1 MATIGINI
9 RTRVERGCDIVRLI
23 STSDHRIH
31 TRCKNLRLTQTP
43 DHKIL
48 RSITTS
54 GQGPVM

>member
-9 RTRVERGCDIVRLI
+9 RTRVQHGCDIVRLI
-23 STSDHRIH
+23 STSDHGIH

-54 GQGPVM
+54 GHGPVM